1 MDLQAEM
8 EINDVTEFT
17 AIIRAVRSH
26 VLLIDSDVTTYSCG
40 YSLYWV
46 IKPMRKRVDRLL

>member
-1 MDLQAEM
+1 M

-17 AIIRAVRSH
+17 TLIRAVRSH
-26 VLLIDSDVTTYSCG
+26 VLLIGSDTTTYSCG

-46 IKPMRKRVDRLL
+46 MKPMRKRVDRLL